1 MSDKLETID
10 VIYVG
15 KRELKSGALAHG
27 FITHAQ
33 LTEFIEQY
41 HKAEDNAVGIM
52 RYDQEW
58 TLKLERETSLFPAKG
73 VTLASIGGVYKAP
86 GLIENNR
93 VMSLVM
99 NKLQWANTIPANL
112 ADFVTAWQTISR
124 DIELGKRRKSAE
136 KNAVADRHLSNAM
149 EVLRDRYRK
158 IPAGFRR
165 GFQLWLLDELEKRK

>member
-15 KRELKSGALAHG
+15 KRELNSGALAHG

-41 HKAEDNAVGIM
+41 HKAE
-52 RYDQEW
+52 
-58 TLKLERETSLFPAKG
+58 G

-112 ADFVTAWQTISR
+112 ADFVTAWQTLSR

-149 EVLRDRYRK
+149 DVLRDRYRK

-165 GFQLWLLDELEKRK
+165 GFQLWLLDELESRK